1 MSAARFRPNLSASGP
16 KKVPRRPEDRK
27 PERKGCSIAVM
38 IVVIFGNVVIIV
50 IGIVMIVDTVIN
62 VLIDV
67 VVVVVILIILQLTLF
82 L

>member
-27 PERKGCSIAVM
+27 PERCSIAVM